1 MGRKHVFPEPRVVLH
16 SFYVQLLLMKLV
28 SNLNCEVQPKVKL
41 SALIDLNLYKS
52 REGPNQEENVV
63 FKSLN

>member
-1 MGRKHVFPEPRVVLH
+1 
-16 SFYVQLLLMKLV
+16 MKLV